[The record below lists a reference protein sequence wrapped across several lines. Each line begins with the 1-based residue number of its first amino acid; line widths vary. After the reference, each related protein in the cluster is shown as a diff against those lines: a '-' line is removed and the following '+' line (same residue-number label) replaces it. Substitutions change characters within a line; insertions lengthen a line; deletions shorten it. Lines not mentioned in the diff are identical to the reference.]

1 MTKIADIEAANAQ
14 YAASFTKGH
23 LPIPPKRKL
32 AVVTCMDARI
42 GTPST
47 SAFFVVLPTST
58 NKVDVF
64 SALGL
69 TEGDAHIIRNAG
81 GRASEALRSLIISQ
95 RLLGTE
101 EVVTDCGMLTFSD
114 EDIRAKIREELGEDA
129 SDIKFLPF
137 RDLEESVREDVRFL
151 RGSRLVQGGVTGYV
165 YEVERGRLVRLE
177 VD

>member
-42 GTPST
+42 
-47 SAFFVVLPTST
+47 
-58 NKVDVF
+58 DVF

-101 EVVTDCGMLTFSD
+101 DVVVIHHTDCGMLTFSD
-114 EDIRAKIREELGEDA
+114 GDIRAKIREELGEDA

-137 RDLEESVREDVRFL
+137 GDLEESVREDVRFL
-151 RGSRLVQGGVTGYV
+151 RGSRLVQGDVTGYV

-177 VD
+177 VSDI

>member
-1 MTKIADIEAANAQ
+1 MTNIADIEAANAQ
-14 YAASFTKGH
+14 YAASFIKGH

-42 GTPST
+42 
-47 SAFFVVLPTST
+47 
-58 NKVDVF
+58 DVF

-69 TEGDAHIIRNAG
+69 TEGDAHVIRNAG

-101 EVVTDCGMLTFSD
+101 EVVIIHHTDCGMLTFSD
-114 EDIRAKIREELGEDA
+114 EDIRAKIKEELGEDA

-137 RDLEESVREDVRFL
+137 KDLEESVRADVRFL
-151 RGSRLVQGGVTGYV
+151 RGSRLVQGAVKGYV
-165 YEVERGRLVRLE
+165 YEVETGRLVRLE
-177 VD
+177 VE

>member
-23 LPIPPKRKL
+23 LPLPPKRKL

-42 GTPST
+42 
-47 SAFFVVLPTST
+47 
-58 NKVDVF
+58 DVF

-81 GRASEALRSLIISQ
+81 GRASEALRSLVISQ
-95 RLLGTE
+95 RLLGTD
-101 EVVTDCGMLTFSD
+101 EVVVIHHTDCGMLTFSD

-151 RGSRLVQGGVTGYV
+151 RGSRLVQGDVTGYV
-165 YEVERGRLVRLE
+165 YEVESGRLVRLE
-177 VD
+177 DGDVAVNQ